1 VGSGN
6 DRSWNDLASG
16 LFKAM
21 SMPLTIDYIAM
32 PKQIQ
37 GKYQN
42 YTKANM
48 QKLKSTGCP
57 VGLTGFEDAV
67 SDYVLNYLQKE
78 DPYL

>member
-1 VGSGN
+1 
-6 DRSWNDLASG
+6 
-16 LFKAM
+16 
-21 SMPLTIDYIAM
+21 M

-48 QKLKSTGCP
+48 EKLKSTGCP
-57 VGLTGFEDAV
+57 VGLTAFEDAV
-67 SDYVLNYLQKE
+67 SDYVVNYLQKE